1 MLESMQ
7 LQKRKTKITVNKA
20 AEATTNPVGIKI
32 TDETDSLKQFFFYV
46 EIYISPQEKPGIIN

>member
-32 TDETDSLKQFFFYV
+32 TDETDSLKQFFFM
-46 EIYISPQEKPGIIN
+46 